1 MQFHYADPSG
11 VFHPV
16 FVRFEGAPVLAD
28 PQDSAAEALRD
39 GRLWS
44 IPVSEDYHA
53 VIAVLVGVT
62 DRLVE

>member
-1 MQFHYADPSG
+1 M
-11 VFHPV
+11 FHPV

-44 IPVSEDYHA
+44 ISVGEDHHA
-53 VIAVLVGVT
+53 VESAPAAGLHAG
-62 DRLVE
+62 EPPS